1 METMNSP
8 NGARRTGAT
17 WVAAT
22 GAFLLLAAATV
33 FVATS
38 WDHIPD
44 AAKLAALVAA
54 TGACVL
60 AGDRL
65 RRALPA
71 TGNALFHLGALLV
84 PIDIVALGL
93 RTDMSWQQLLLVD
106 SLIASAL
113 LALCAWRVHSSV
125 LAAAASAGVIA
136 FAGGVGA
143 MTDAPAPFVL
153 ACIALIACA
162 ERRLEK
168 HAFVWASAA
177 ALAPIA
183 LLSLDHAVT
192 GHGVADELGLLRV
205 WWPWSVATAA
215 LSTIVIAFAARQRE
229 QPALIVIALAGI
241 VAHGVAVWHGT
252 QVPHLVDVL
261 TAPCA
266 FLLIELAVL
275 ASARDPFWSRPARVV
290 GEIAEAIAAVPT
302 LIAIPLAFVYAAD
315 GRRATELAI
324 AASIAAVAWIAADS
338 RRQNRGAMFL
348 GAAAAAALFAI
359 AAAYG
364 TPWVLVVA
372 AILLSV
378 ATLALRDARAWQ
390 VAYFTA
396 GYAVIA
402 AMVDERIALAGAF
415 GAAGAY
421 ALAALRAPDSARD
434 QRIAG
439 IALAFCALGIGELV
453 GAASVAPVVATVSW
467 VVGCWALATVS
478 DVIDRRTGDLM
489 RAAAFGV
496 LPFLIGVIPDVA
508 LVTALVLT
516 AFAALDA
523 LRRRE
528 RELAFAAVISAVVAE
543 VAFAAVAGLDV
554 ANGGLAL
561 CVGATV
567 WLGLAATGRDTMWRD
582 PLAFGAAATVFVGLL
597 GAMTTAETFGP
608 ALLVTGALVLG
619 LGLTLDQP
627 LAAYLGGAVAT
638 LGIWVTLGAHHVLV
652 SEAYVAPVALELLIA
667 GEIARRV
674 STRRPSSWVAYGPA
688 IALLAGSA
696 LAERIAGGSAW
707 HSVIAGA
714 VGVAAVVVGGSRRA
728 LAPLLLGTAALIAV
742 VLREVLDSGAGV
754 PTWSW
759 LAAGGAALL
768 ASAVA
773 MERADVSPVEAGRR
787 VVDVLAANFD

>member
-1 METMNSP
+1 
-8 NGARRTGAT
+8 
-17 WVAAT
+17 
-22 GAFLLLAAATV
+22 LLLAAATV

-44 AAKLAALVAA
+44 AAKLGALVAV
-54 TGACVL
+54 TGASVL
-60 AGDRL
+60 VGDRL
-65 RRALPA
+65 RRSLPA

-84 PIDIVALGL
+84 PIDVVALGL

-153 ACIALIACA
+153 ACIALVACTV
-162 ERRLEK
+162 RKLEK
-168 HAFVWASAA
+168 HAFVWAAAA

-192 GHGVADELGLLRV
+192 GHGVADELGVLRV
-205 WWPWSVATAA
+205 WWPWSVATVA
-215 LSTIVIAFAARQRE
+215 LATIVIARAARRRE
-229 QPALIVIALAGI
+229 EPALVVLALAGI
-241 VAHGVAVWHGT
+241 VAHGVAVWRGT

-275 ASARDPFWSRPARVV
+275 ASARDPFWSRPARIV
-290 GEIAEAIAAVPT
+290 GELAEAFAAVPS
-302 LIAIPLAFVYAAD
+302 LIAIPLAFFYAAG
-315 GRRATELAI
+315 GRRASELAI
-324 AASIAAVAWIAADS
+324 AASIAAVAWIVADV
-338 RRQNRGAMFL
+338 RRANRSALFL
-348 GAAAAAALFAI
+348 GAASVVALLAI

-364 TPWVLVVA
+364 SAWTLVLA
-372 AILLSV
+372 ALLLSL
-378 ATLALRDARAWQ
+378 ATLALRDGRAWQ
-390 VAYFTA
+390 IAYLTA
-396 GYAVIA
+396 GYAVLA
-402 AMVDERIALAGAF
+402 AMIDERIALAGAL

-421 ALAALRAPDSARD
+421 ALAALRAPDDARD

-453 GAASVAPVVATVSW
+453 GARAVTPMLATMSW
-467 VVGCWALATVS
+467 IAGCWALALVS
-478 DVIDRRTGDLM
+478 DVIDRRTSELV

-496 LPFLIGVIPDVA
+496 LPFLIATSADVA
-508 LVTALVLT
+508 LASALVLT
-516 AFAALDA
+516 GLAAVDA
-523 LRRRE
+523 LRRRD
-528 RELAFAAVISAVVAE
+528 RQLAFAAVISAVVAE

-561 CVGATV
+561 CVGATA
-567 WLGLAATGRDTMWRD
+567 WLGLAATTRDTMWRD
-582 PLAFGAAATVFVGLL
+582 PLAFGAAATVIVGLA

-608 ALLVTGALVLG
+608 ALLVAGALALG
-619 LGLTLDQP
+619 LGLTLDESVV
-627 LAAYLGGAVAT
+627 AYLGGAIAT

-667 GEIARRV
+667 GEIARRT
-674 STRRPSSWVAYGPA
+674 SIHRPSSWVAYGPA

-696 LAERIAGGSAW
+696 LAERIGGGTAW

-728 LAPLLLGTAALIAV
+728 LAPLLLGTATLIAV
-742 VLREVLDSGAGV
+742 VLREVLDTGAGV
-754 PTWSW
+754 PTWLW
-759 LAAGGAALL
+759 LATGGAALL

-773 MERADVSPVEAGRR
+773 MERSDVSPVEAGRR